1 MISLAIIALNVS
13 KMMFSLQHLMCTI
26 HVITGIG
33 LSKKST
39 AVYCTVCSW
48 LGVWSKRIQRIWC

>member
-1 MISLAIIALNVS
+1 
-13 KMMFSLQHLMCTI
+13 MFSLQHLMCTI